1 MKKRDFLTLLLVL
14 LFTVTQASIIN
25 IIPKPTKVKIGNGVF
40 KLDEKVTITVNDEGI
55 LELATFLEAI
65 LEQSSSIKVKSALKE
80 SNKGNIH
87 IELDANYKG
96 ENKEAYSLVV
106 TTSGVTITASD
117 HAGLFY
123 GVQSLRQLLPAS
135 IESDERLAVN
145 NDITIPVVEII
156 DAPRFGWR
164 GYMQD
169 VSRTF
174 YGVDVMKKYI
184 DVMSLYKMNTLH
196 LHLTD
201 DQGWRIEIKSYP
213 KLTSEVTTTFPEQY
227 NQPTERSGYYTQ
239 EDIKHLVEY
248 AKQRNITIV
257 PEIDIPGH
265 SWATLLAYPELGV
278 NDNHTPNHVFPFLAS
293 WGHWG
298 NQFTPNSLD
307 PTNEKV
313 YEFLEGVFTEVAEM
327 FPSQYIH
334 FGGDEVVHKFWSEQ
348 PHVQKFMQDKGMK
361 TITNLQSYF
370 VERVAAIITSLD
382 RKPIGWNDIL
392 ADETLTKE
400 TAIMSWLGEDAITK
414 AVNNGYRAVATPT
427 YPLYFD
433 ITQEGRN
440 DGTMADL
447 NYGVINSLEAIYNY
461 DPAQGVAADKM
472 SLLLGVQANMWPAVP
487 QEVKDINVQNFPRL
501 LGVAEIGWSSLENKN
516 FAEFSSRI
524 EENKKRLDFL
534 KVDYFTPGGYIS
546 GKWTPSDVTTTYAV
560 KEWDV
565 TNKVYT
571 SGRVITAF
579 FFTDGDNFLEIDG
592 VELLADGKVISTDA
606 HYGLADDKRG
616 IARPRTYFYNVE
628 VEKYDADAKYTL
640 RAKIKGKGG
649 SDSAGNLTFNL
660 SPYKPFTAIEK
671 R

>member
-1 MKKRDFLTLLLVL
+1 
-14 LFTVTQASIIN
+14 
-25 IIPKPTKVKIGNGVF
+25 
-40 KLDEKVTITVNDEGI
+40 
-55 LELATFLEAI
+55 
-65 LEQSSSIKVKSALKE
+65 
-80 SNKGNIH
+80 
-87 IELDANYKG
+87 
-96 ENKEAYSLVV
+96 
-106 TTSGVTITASD
+106 
-117 HAGLFY
+117 
-123 GVQSLRQLLPAS
+123 
-135 IESDERLAVN
+135 
-145 NDITIPVVEII
+145 
-156 DAPRFGWR
+156 
-164 GYMQD
+164 
-169 VSRTF
+169 
-174 YGVDVMKKYI
+174 
-184 DVMSLYKMNTLH
+184 
-196 LHLTD
+196 
-201 DQGWRIEIKSYP
+201 
-213 KLTSEVTTTFPEQY
+213 
-227 NQPTERSGYYTQ
+227 
-239 EDIKHLVEY
+239 
-248 AKQRNITIV
+248 
-257 PEIDIPGH
+257 
-265 SWATLLAYPELGV
+265 
-278 NDNHTPNHVFPFLAS
+278 
-293 WGHWG
+293 
-298 NQFTPNSLD
+298 
-307 PTNEKV
+307 
-313 YEFLEGVFTEVAEM
+313 M